1 MAFVAILVL
10 GSIVTMALLA
20 DAIATHDPVAQDV
33 ARRLR
38 PPGPD
43 GYFGTDGFGRD
54 VFSRVVHGS
63 RASLYVGL
71 LSVGIASVAGIG
83 LGTLSAYWS
92 GPFDLVVQRAVD
104 TLLGFPL
111 LVLAIVM
118 VVALGPSANSVVV
131 AIALALAPQIARLSR
146 ASALYVKEE
155 LYMDAAR
162 VIGAP
167 PHRVIS
173 ETPAAQQ
180 LPAGIGAGDGVLR
193 GRGRRRD
200 RPELPGPGRA
210 SALPVMGKDAA
221 RGVAPVL

>member
-43 GYFGTDGFGRD
+43 AYFGTDGFGRD

-104 TLLGFPL
+104 TCWVSRSLSW
-111 LVLAIVM
+111 
-118 VVALGPSANSVVV
+118 PSSWSW
-131 AIALALAPQIARLSR
+131 RS
-146 ASALYVKEE
+146 
-155 LYMDAAR
+155 
-162 VIGAP
+162 
-167 PHRVIS
+167 
-173 ETPAAQQ
+173 
-180 LPAGIGAGDGVLR
+180 
-193 GRGRRRD
+193 GRR
-200 RPELPGPGRA
+200 PTQL
-210 SALPVMGKDAA
+210 
-221 RGVAPVL
+221 